1 MRNPTELMQTILTDK
16 TAQEIIDYIPPV
28 YGDSYVGL
36 WIIQAIGKVLG
47 EVRQICAD
55 LMYETTPAT
64 STLLLD
70 AWEDQ
75 YALLRD
81 SSLTVEQ
88 RRARIVQKRLSRGP
102 CNPAILAAA
111 VSSALG
117 GLRVDINE
125 RVSKNTFEV
134 LLYEQVDDLSPAIAV
149 LNRMKP
155 AHLIYEIR
163 VVAPTV
169 IAAEVNVG
177 AAVTYSEKFKVE
189 VN

>member
-1 MRNPTELMQTILTDK
+1 MRNPTEMMRSILTDK

-47 EVRQICAD
+47 EVRGVCEA

-70 AWEDQ
+70 YWEDQ
-75 YALLRD
+75 YALPRD
-81 SSLTVEQ
+81 SSLTIEQ
-88 RRARIVQKRLSRGP
+88 RRARIVQKRLARGP
-102 CNPAILAAA
+102 CNPSVLAAA

-117 GLRVDINE
+117 GIRVDIKE
-125 RVSKNTFEV
+125 RVAKNTFEV
-134 LLYEQVDDLSPAIAV
+134 LLYEQVADLSPAIAV
-149 LNRMKP
+149 LDRMKP

-163 VVAPTV
+163 IMAPTV
-169 IAAEVNVG
+169 ITAEVNVG
-177 AAVTYSEKFKVE
+177 AAITYSEKFNVE
-189 VN
+189 VS